1 MASKDNESSRRSD
14 VVMYQLPGGAS
25 ALEVRLGK
33 DSVWLSQRQMASLF
47 GKDSDTIGVH
57 VRNVF
62 KEKELDRSA
71 TTEESSVVQMEGGRT
86 VRRRVALY
94 NLDVIISVGY
104 RVKSKRG
111 TQFRIWA
118 TRVLRDHIIK
128 GYSLN
133 QRRLAELKQAVRL
146 VAEVAERRALSGD
159 EGTALLAVVKD
170 YSYALD
176 LLDDYDHQ
184 RVSTGEV
191 STGPVVPVTHKEA
204 LRIVERLRSELRAGD
219 LFGREKD
226 ASLRSALGN
235 VMQTFDGREL
245 YPSLEEKAAQ
255 LLYSLVKNHPFVD
268 GNKRLGAALFL
279 WFLEKNRALYR
290 DDGSKRIADNA
301 LVAMTLLIA
310 ESRPAEREVLT
321 RVMVNLI
328 NRRNP

>member
-1 MASKDNESSRRSD
+1 MASEENESSRRGD
-14 VVMYQLPGGAS
+14 VVMYQLPDGAS

-33 DSVWLSQRQMASLF
+33 DSVWLTQRQMASLF

-71 TTEESSVVQMEGGRT
+71 TTEESSVVQTEAGRT

-118 TRVLRDHIIK
+118 TRVLRDHVIK
-128 GYSLN
+128 GYSVN

-159 EGTALLAVVKD
+159 EGAGLLAVVKD

-184 RVSTGEV
+184 RVTTGEV
-191 STGPVVPVTHKEA
+191 SPGPVVPVTHEEA
-204 LRIVERLRSELRAGD
+204 LRIVERLRVELRAGD
-219 LFGREKD
+219 LFGREED

-245 YPSLEEKAAQ
+245 YPGRDGNTMQ
-255 LLYSLVKNHPFVD
+255 PIYSLMK
-268 GNKRLGAALFL
+268 
-279 WFLEKNRALYR
+279 
-290 DDGSKRIADNA
+290 
-301 LVAMTLLIA
+301 
-310 ESRPAEREVLT
+310 
-321 RVMVNLI
+321 
-328 NRRNP
+328 

>member
-1 MASKDNESSRRSD
+1 MASKENEPSRRGD
-14 VVMYQLPGGAS
+14 VVMYRLPGGAA
-25 ALEVRLGK
+25 ALEVRL
-33 DSVWLSQRQMASLF
+33 DRESVWLDAHQMGRLF
-47 GKDSDTIGVH
+47 GRDRTVV
-57 VRNVF
+57 VRHIRNIF
-62 KEKELDRSA
+62 KSKELDPKA
-71 TTEESSVVQMEGGRT
+71 TCAKTAQVAADG
-86 VRRRVALY
+86 RRRVMDLY
-94 NLDVIISVGY
+94 NLDVIIGVGY
-104 RVKSKRG
+104 RVNSKRG
-111 TQFRIWA
+111 TEFRIWA

-128 GYSLN
+128 GYSIN

-159 EGTALLAVVKD
+159 EGAALLAVVKD

-184 RVSTGEV
+184 RVTTGEV
-191 STGPVVPVTHKEA
+191 STGPVLSVTHEEA

-290 DDGSKRIADNA
+290 GDGTKRIADNA

-321 RVMVNLI
+321 RVMVNLV
-328 NRRNP
+328 NRRNS